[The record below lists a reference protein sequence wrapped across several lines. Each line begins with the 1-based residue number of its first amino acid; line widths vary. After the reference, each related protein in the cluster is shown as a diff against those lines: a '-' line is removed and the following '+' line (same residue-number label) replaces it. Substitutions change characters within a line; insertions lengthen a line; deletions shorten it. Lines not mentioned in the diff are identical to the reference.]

1 MTTERKRLLH
11 RLYSGTVFVT
21 ENTILEGHKLFAS
34 QNETTLYGC
43 NDVYD
48 FGGDHLIFRRT
59 KGGSVVTENPIR
71 GDHRKLWK
79 VSEGEPL
86 KFPWKIKTWGG
97 SRKSSYVIRRDH
109 FCEVTFKGDVD
120 VRCRNIHVF

>member
-1 MTTERKRLLH
+1 MTTERKRLL
-11 RLYSGTVFVT
+11 RRFYSGTVFVT

-59 KGGSVVTENPIR
+59 KGGSPKTLEGFKGGTTQISLENK
-71 GDHRKLWK
+71 DM
-79 VSEGEPL
+79 
-86 KFPWKIKTWGG
+86 GG
-97 SRKSSYVIRRDH
+97 SRK
-109 FCEVTFKGDVD
+109 
-120 VRCRNIHVF
+120 

>member
-1 MTTERKRLLH
+1 MTTERKRLLR

-59 KGGSVVTENPIR
+59 KGGSVVTENPIGGITENSGRFQR
-71 GDHRKLWK
+71 GNHSNFLGK
-79 VSEGEPL
+79 
-86 KFPWKIKTWGG
+86 
-97 SRKSSYVIRRDH
+97 
-109 FCEVTFKGDVD
+109 
-120 VRCRNIHVF
+120 